1 MSPVLF
7 AHARLLPLVFAL
19 CFGCAPA
26 DSEVAPA
33 PAPPAVEAEKVATAD
48 PDPQERPA
56 GEDEGE
62 AVIEAKSRADVHA
75 ALGKTVRVVGRPENS
90 KASPLLLLDSGE
102 SVYCRLGGSHWP
114 DAVSGQR
121 IAVTG
126 EVVLLPGPIF
136 PTATR
141 AGGLRNPS
149 VS

>member
-1 MSPVLF
+1 
-7 AHARLLPLVFAL
+7 
-19 CFGCAPA
+19 
-26 DSEVAPA
+26 
-33 PAPPAVEAEKVATAD
+33 PAVEAEKVATAD

-141 AGGLRNPS
+141 DEDGAWSQGVEAQEAAAGQAPEGGAGADPPRDFIIQV
-149 VS
+149 VSQVPVE